1 MRMLRLRNYETRPV
15 DEEYER
21 EKLRR
26 AKVRLAYLDVQAD
39 IIARRHGK
47 THP

>member
-1 MRMLRLRNYETRPV
+1 MRMLRLRKFETQPE
-15 DEEYER
+15 DEEAER
-21 EKLRR
+21 EKIRR